1 MSNVSMI
8 DGHIDGPK
16 STDNEVITIDE
27 AIVHCYE
34 VSDRKCDNCGK
45 EHFQLAKWLE
55 ELKDSREKINRQK
68 AEIERYKGVIKI
80 LENDVATAK
89 SEAIKEFAHLII
101 DKAENG
107 VIHAM
112 DIPDYVQEMAGEA
125 K

>member
-8 DGHIDGPK
+8 DGHIDDV
-16 STDNEVITIDE
+16 TDNEIIKALEVVISQHET
-27 AIVHCYE
+27 VT
-34 VSDRKCDNCGK
+34 NK
-45 EHFQLAKWLE
+45 EWSLSLSKETTNSLLNLF
-55 ELKDSREKINRQK
+55 NRQK

-89 SEAIKEFAHLII
+89 SEAVKEFDHLII

-112 DIPDYVQEMAGEA
+112 DIPDYVQEMAGESE
-125 K
+125 